1 MRPTGRTGGR
11 EKRAESPSAGQI
23 RDGRDRQGTT
33 DGRAGA
39 AKGYPAIVNPD
50 SNTAAVRGA
59 RVPEPVD
66 VVGSDVRVVTTKR
79 LPAGCPTGLPTPRA
93 RRRADGATTGGR
105 PAGLPANDR
114 LEGAGRGRRAD
125 EREVADRLPRME
137 RRRARRAGR
146 AGRVRGVTADVEQAA
161 SRAAGADRRPED
173 RRENCGS
180 SRLAAWAKSART

>member
-1 MRPTGRTGGR
+1 MRPTGRTGRR

-66 VVGSDVRVVTTKR
+66 AVGSDVRAVTTKP

-105 PAGLPANDR
+105 PPGLPANDR
-114 LEGAGRGRRAD
+114 PAAAGRGRRVD
-125 EREVADRLPRME
+125 GREVTDRLPRMG
-137 RRRARRAGR
+137 RRRARR
-146 AGRVRGVTADVEQAA
+146 AGRVRGVTADVELRG
-161 SRAAGADRRPED
+161 SRAAGADLRPED

-180 SRLAAWAKSART
+180 SRLAEWARSAKT